1 MYHEEDADLSII
13 QGRKVAIIG
22 YGSQGH
28 AHALNLRDSGV
39 DVRVGLKDGSPS
51 RAKAEAEGLR
61 VVSVAEAV
69 KESTVIMILAPDH
82 LQRHIYTDSILPNL
96 KDGDALF
103 FGHGF
108 NIRFGYIKP
117 TASVDVCMVAPKGP
131 GHLVRREYA
140 AGRGVPVIVAVE
152 QDSTGNAWPLTLSYA
167 KAIGGLRAGGILTT
181 FTEET
186 ETDLFGEQSVLCGGA
201 SQLVMY
207 GFEVLTEAGYQPE
220 VAYFECLHELKLIV
234 DLMYEGGIA
243 KQRWS
248 VSDTAEFGD
257 YVSGPQ
263 AAQRVAKPIVLIA
276 EELSPATLEALGPDF
291 EVVNCDG
298 ANRAELLAALAK
310 GVDAV
315 LIRSATKMDAEA
327 IAAAKGLKVIARAG
341 VGLDNV
347 DIPAATAA
355 GVMVVNAPTSNIVSA
370 AELAIALLM
379 ASARFVSPA
388 HAALRNGKWA
398 RSKYTGAEIFE
409 KTLGIVGFGRIGQL
423 VAHRMQA
430 FGMDV
435 VAYDPYLQPA
445 RAAQLGVRLVELD
458 ELLKVSDFITI
469 HLPKTK
475 ETANLI
481 GVEALKKVK
490 STVRIINAARGGVLD
505 EAALFDAITEGRVAG
520 AGLDVFSTEPCTD
533 SPLFTLD
540 QVVAT
545 PHLGASTDEA
555 QERAGI
561 AVAVSVRKALAGELV
576 PDAVN
581 VKGGAI
587 HEEIRPSLPL
597 VEKMAQ
603 IATAIAGE
611 APVSMDL
618 TVKGEISEH
627 DSSILATSALKGALL
642 GCGLLD
648 VTYVNAPALAAERG
662 VTSSVTTD
670 PESPE
675 YRSMISLRAALA
687 DGKIVTVDGTLMGIR
702 KVEKIIAIDSF
713 DLDLPPT
720 ENLLFL
726 RYSDKPGVV
735 GAVGNALG
743 KAGINIAGMQVARS
757 SAGGNALMALTVD
770 SQISDELIT
779 SVKKETGAELVRS
792 VTLVG

>member
-1 MYHEEDADLSII
+1 MTITK
-13 QGRKVAIIG
+13 KV
-22 YGSQGH
+22 
-28 AHALNLRDSGV
+28 
-39 DVRVGLKDGSPS
+39 
-51 RAKAEAEGLR
+51 
-61 VVSVAEAV
+61 
-69 KESTVIMILAPDH
+69 
-82 LQRHIYTDSILPNL
+82 
-96 KDGDALF
+96 
-103 FGHGF
+103 
-108 NIRFGYIKP
+108 
-117 TASVDVCMVAPKGP
+117 
-131 GHLVRREYA
+131 
-140 AGRGVPVIVAVE
+140 
-152 QDSTGNAWPLTLSYA
+152 
-167 KAIGGLRAGGILTT
+167 
-181 FTEET
+181 
-186 ETDLFGEQSVLCGGA
+186 
-201 SQLVMY
+201 
-207 GFEVLTEAGYQPE
+207 
-220 VAYFECLHELKLIV
+220 
-234 DLMYEGGIA
+234 
-243 KQRWS
+243 
-248 VSDTAEFGD
+248 
-257 YVSGPQ
+257 
-263 AAQRVAKPIVLIA
+263 AQRVAKPIVLIA

-370 AELAIALLM
+370 AELAISLLM
-379 ASARFVSPA
+379 ASARFISPA

-458 ELLKVSDFITI
+458 ELLKISDFITI

-481 GVEALKKVK
+481 GVDALSKVK
-490 STVRIINAARGGVLD
+490 PSVRIINAARGGVLD

-520 AGLDVFSTEPCTD
+520 AGLDVFATEPCTD

-611 APVSMDL
+611 APVSFHL

-642 GCGLLD
+642 ACGLSD
-648 VTYVNAPALAAERG
+648 VTYVNAPALAVERG
-662 VTSSVTTD
+662 VTSSVATD

-675 YRSMISLRAALA
+675 YRNMISLRAALA
-687 DGKIVTVDGTLMGIR
+687 DGKSVTVDGTLMGIR
-702 KVEKIIAIDSF
+702 KVEKIIAIDGF

-743 KAGINIAGMQVARS
+743 KSGINIAGMQVARNA
-757 SAGGNALMALTVD
+757 AGGEALMALTVD
-770 SQISDELIT
+770 SLISDELIAA
-779 SVKKETGAELVRS
+779 VKKETGANVVRS